1 MTVTWQSLEDEISAI
16 EAQLEAYLE
25 EVAGVLSVKEDLE
38 DALEE
43 VGSQLEG
50 LAAETEDLRRGL
62 RERTTQMW
70 VVLGVAAIAA
80 VAVFVVLVRN
90 RSG

>member
-1 MTVTWQSLEDEISAI
+1 M
-16 EAQLEAYLE
+16 
-25 EVAGVLSVKEDLE
+25 SVKEDLE
-38 DALEE
+38 EL
-43 VGSQLEG
+43 GSQLEG
-50 LAAETEDLRRGL
+50 LAAETEDLRRSL

>member
-43 VGSQLEG
+43 VGSRLEG